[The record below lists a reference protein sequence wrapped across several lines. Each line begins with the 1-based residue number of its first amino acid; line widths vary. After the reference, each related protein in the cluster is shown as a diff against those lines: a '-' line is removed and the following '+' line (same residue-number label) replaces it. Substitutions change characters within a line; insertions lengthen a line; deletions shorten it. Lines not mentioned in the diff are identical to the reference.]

1 MSYSS
6 AATPSSHNNGMEDEV
21 MGSRSAISNFVQ
33 SLVFS
38 SVFIFLYMFS
48 FASSFSLHEV
58 ALFNK
63 FFSYLTKK
71 IKISWV
77 HVKKRK
83 NE

>member
-1 MSYSS
+1 
-6 AATPSSHNNGMEDEV
+6 

-48 FASSFSLHEV
+48 FADSFSLHEV

-63 FFSYLTKK
+63 YFLTYQKK
-71 IKISWV
+71 
-77 HVKKRK
+77 
-83 NE
+83 